1 MPTKVF
7 YQVHRESLLQKE
19 RDFYENNKEM
29 IKEQARSK
37 YHCLSPEEKNKRSE
51 YAKNWYNKLPE
62 DKKNVKREYAQ
73 SKYHNMLMKKC
84 KNIKNIKKNIKKY
97 IVKRKNKSYK

>member
-7 YQVHRESLLQKE
+7 YQVHRESLLQKQ

-37 YHCLSPEEKNKRSE
+37 CHCLSPEEKK
-51 YAKNWYNKLPE
+51 
-62 DKKNVKREYAQ
+62 
-73 SKYHNMLMKKC
+73 
-84 KNIKNIKKNIKKY
+84 
-97 IVKRKNKSYK
+97 